1 MITIPDFQGRG
12 GASFGSHMEDLA
24 TQTYC
29 QRAAL
34 ELAALISH
42 QRKPRGRQRRDSALL
57 RRFVTAVLSGGL
69 SEHLLQGGPWKIGT
83 RPLRKP
89 GRGGLDF
96 IPLVQ
101 RGGTT
106 IMVSTP
112 QEAEELVA
120 FLNYCGMDEF
130 TGR

>member
-1 MITIPDFQGRG
+1 
-12 GASFGSHMEDLA
+12 MEEFV

-34 ELAALISH
+34 ELAALIHH
-42 QRKPRGRQRRDSALL
+42 QRRPRGRQRHDSALL
-57 RRFVTAVLSGGL
+57 RGFINEVLSL
-69 SEHLLQGGPWKIGT
+69 SAPAQRLQTGPWFVGT

-89 GRGGLDF
+89 GRGGLPF

-101 RGGTT
+101 RGGT
-106 IMVSTP
+106 IVMVSTP
-112 QEAEELVA
+112 QEAEQLVA

-130 TGR
+130 TEH

>member
-1 MITIPDFQGRG
+1 
-12 GASFGSHMEDLA
+12 MEELA

-34 ELAALISH
+34 ELAALITH
-42 QRKPRGRQRRDSALL
+42 QRRPRGRQRHDSALL
-57 RRFVTAVLSGGL
+57 RRFISEVLAEGPAADR
-69 SEHLLQGGPWKIGT
+69 LQSGPWQVGT

-89 GRGGLDF
+89 GRGGLGF

-101 RGGTT
+101 RGHTVV
-106 IMVSTP
+106 MVSTP

-130 TGR
+130 TDH

>member
-1 MITIPDFQGRG
+1 
-12 GASFGSHMEDLA
+12 MEELA

-34 ELAALISH
+34 ELAALITH
-42 QRKPRGRQRRDSALL
+42 QRKPRIRQRHDSVLL
-57 RRFVTAVLSGGL
+57 RGFIREVLSQEPAAERL
-69 SEHLLQGGPWKIGT
+69 MSGPWHVGT

-89 GRGGLDF
+89 GRGGLPF

-101 RGGTT
+101 RGGTVV
-106 IMVSTP
+106 MVSTP

-120 FLNYCGMDEF
+120 FLNYCGIDEF
-130 TGR
+130 TER

>member
-1 MITIPDFQGRG
+1 
-12 GASFGSHMEDLA
+12 MEQLGM
-24 TQTYC
+24 QTYC

-34 ELAALISH
+34 ELAAILTH
-42 QRKPRGRQRRDSALL
+42 QRRPRGRLRRDSALL
-57 RRFVTAVLSGGL
+57 RRFVAEVLAGGP
-69 SEHLLQGGPWKIGT
+69 SADLLQGGPWRVGT
-83 RPLRKP
+83 RALKRR

-101 RGGTT
+101 RGATT

-130 TGR
+130 PAS

>member
-1 MITIPDFQGRG
+1 
-12 GASFGSHMEDLA
+12 MEELA

-42 QRKPRGRQRRDSALL
+42 QRRPRGRQRHDSALL
-57 RRFVTAVLSGGL
+57 RRFIAEVLTSGPVA
-69 SEHLLQGGPWKIGT
+69 HLLQGGPWKVST

-89 GRGGLDF
+89 GRGGLSF
-96 IPLVQ
+96 IPLAQ
-101 RGGTT
+101 RGDTVV
-106 IMVSTP
+106 MLSTP

-130 TGR
+130 GNKR

>member
-1 MITIPDFQGRG
+1 
-12 GASFGSHMEDLA
+12 MEDQA

-34 ELAALISH
+34 ELAALITH

-57 RRFVTAVLSGGL
+57 RRFITDVLSAGIAP
-69 SEHLLQGGPWKIGT
+69 HLLQSGPWKVGT

-89 GRGGLDF
+89 GRGGLAF
-96 IPLVQ
+96 IPLAQ
-101 RGGTT
+101 RGQTA

-120 FLNYCGMDEF
+120 FLNYCAMDEF
-130 TGR
+130 TVR